1 MPTRLPHLR
10 QIRNLLVIVNPPL
23 DCHRDGW
30 RWSML
35 PADNGDG
42 VCDRRCSRRRRRC
55 RRRADSRRLR
65 SGSVG
70 LRRGLA
76 QVFFGAAVNGLHGGA
91 RYLHIRAA
99 FFLGKILEIDEPKR
113 FKFIDGQHDGSCA
126 VVSAD
131 RKKFLRVRE
140 LTNLPA
146 FLWSSHMIHLRSLC
160 AGHRFGFSIVELG
173 VSVNCN
179 GLPLPKLSK
188 MGYHFSIT
196 IDRRE

>member
-1 MPTRLPHLR
+1 M
-10 QIRNLLVIVNPPL
+10 
-23 DCHRDGW
+23 D
-30 RWSML
+30 
-35 PADNGDG
+35 GDG
-42 VCDRRCSRRRRRC
+42 RCFPLTMEMVLVTGAAAADAAAAVAELIVAAFDPDRP
-55 RRRADSRRLR
+55 AFDE
-65 SGSVG
+65 G
-70 LRRGLA
+70 LRK
-76 QVFFGAAVNGLHGGA
+76 FFSGAAVNGLHGGA

-99 FFLGKILEIDEPKR
+99 FLLGKILEIDEPKR

-173 VSVNCN
+173 VGVNCN
-179 GLPLPKLSK
+179 GLPLRNC
-188 MGYHFSIT
+188 
-196 IDRRE
+196 RRWGIIFR

>member
-1 MPTRLPHLR
+1 M
-10 QIRNLLVIVNPPL
+10 
-23 DCHRDGW
+23 D
-30 RWSML
+30 
-35 PADNGDG
+35 GDG
-42 VCDRRCSRRRRRC
+42 RCFPLTMEMVLVTGAAAADAAAASQT
-55 RRRADSRRLR
+55 DSRRLR
-65 SGSVG
+65 SGSPAST
-70 LRRGLA
+70 RA
-76 QVFFGAAVNGLHGGA
+76 CASFFSGAAVNGLHGGA

-173 VSVNCN
+173 VGVNCN
-179 GLPLPKLSK
+179 GLPLRNC
-188 MGYHFSIT
+188 
-196 IDRRE
+196 RRWGIIFL

>member
-1 MPTRLPHLR
+1 M
-10 QIRNLLVIVNPPL
+10 
-23 DCHRDGW
+23 D
-30 RWSML
+30 
-35 PADNGDG
+35 GDG
-42 VCDRRCSRRRRRC
+42 RCFPLTMEMVLVTGAAATDAAAAVAELIVAAFDPDRPPSTRACASFFRRC
-55 RRRADSRRLR
+55 RKWIARC
-65 SGSVG
+65 
-70 LRRGLA
+70 
-76 QVFFGAAVNGLHGGA
+76 A

-99 FFLGKILEIDEPKR
+99 FLLGKILEIDEPKR

-173 VSVNCN
+173 VGVNCN

>member
-1 MPTRLPHLR
+1 M
-10 QIRNLLVIVNPPL
+10 
-23 DCHRDGW
+23 D
-30 RWSML
+30 
-35 PADNGDG
+35 GDG
-42 VCDRRCSRRRRRC
+42 RCFPLTMEMVFVTG
-55 RRRADSRRLR
+55 AAATDAAAAVAELI
-65 SGSVG
+65 VAAFDPDWPAFDEG
-70 LRRGLA
+70 LRK
-76 QVFFGAAVNGLHGGA
+76 FFSGAAVNGLHGGA

-173 VSVNCN
+173 VGVNCN
-179 GLPLPKLSK
+179 GLPFTSK
-188 MGYHFSIT
+188 QAST
-196 IDRRE
+196 TP

>member
-1 MPTRLPHLR
+1 M
-10 QIRNLLVIVNPPL
+10 
-23 DCHRDGW
+23 D
-30 RWSML
+30 
-35 PADNGDG
+35 GDG
-42 VCDRRCSRRRRRC
+42 RCFPLTMEMVFVTGAAAADAAAAVAELIVAAFDPDRP
-55 RRRADSRRLR
+55 AFDE
-65 SGSVG
+65 G
-70 LRRGLA
+70 LRK
-76 QVFFGAAVNGLHGGA
+76 FFSGAAVNGLHGGA

-173 VSVNCN
+173 VGVNYN
-179 GLPLPKLSK
+179 GLPLRNC
-188 MGYHFSIT
+188 
-196 IDRRE
+196 RRWGIIFL

>member
-1 MPTRLPHLR
+1 MTGAAATDAAAAVAEL
-10 QIRNLLVIVNPPL
+10 IVAAFDP
-23 DCHRDGW
+23 DR
-30 RWSML
+30 
-35 PADNGDG
+35 PAFDE
-42 VCDRRCSRRRRRC
+42 
-55 RRRADSRRLR
+55 
-65 SGSVG
+65 G
-70 LRRGLA
+70 LRK
-76 QVFFGAAVNGLHGGA
+76 FFSGAAVNGLHGGA

-146 FLWSSHMIHLRSLC
+146 FLWSSHVCRASLWFQYSRVGRGC
-160 AGHRFGFSIVELG
+160 QLQWLAVA
-173 VSVNCN
+173 
-179 GLPLPKLSK
+179 KLSK